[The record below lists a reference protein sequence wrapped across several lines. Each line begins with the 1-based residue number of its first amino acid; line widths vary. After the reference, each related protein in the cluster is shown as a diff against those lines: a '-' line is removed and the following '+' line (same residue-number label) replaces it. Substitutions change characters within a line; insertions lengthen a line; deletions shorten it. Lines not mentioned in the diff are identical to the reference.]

1 MIEFATL
8 VNALDSTNKASLKK
22 EAIIRFL
29 TFAPEK
35 DKLWFLALMTGKRPR
50 RPISTKELKT
60 WVLEITNIPEWLFVE
75 CYAAVGD
82 LSETLALLLPPASE
96 KINKS
101 LSEWMEDI
109 LQLANASM
117 AEKKAF
123 VLASWNRLNTIERFI
138 FNKLLGGS

>member
-8 VNALDSTNKASLKK
+8 INALDSSNKASLKK

-35 DKLWFLALMTGKRPR
+35 DKRWFLALMTGKRPR
-50 RPISTKELKT
+50 RAISTKELKT
-60 WVLEITNIPEWLFVE
+60 WVMEITGIPEWLFIE

-96 KINKS
+96 KLDKS
-101 LSEWMEDI
+101 LSEWMEEI

-117 AEKKAF
+117 EEKKAF
-123 VLASWNRLNTIERFI
+123 VLTS
-138 FNKLLGGS
+138 